1 MTSEGS
7 VIEDHIDFGYLPKE
21 VTISNSLLSIVP
33 KTDFQARLIQP
44 EFLSNSIVEKDWIF
58 LSRVKTVHS
67 HRNFGLNK
75 THDFYFDSKTLD
87 VGTANF
93 LIWCLGFFYG
103 MRLTTLERGF
113 VDTTPIKTGNLVDFV
128 LMQERQLGDILLFLA
143 QKFCNDS
150 DQKNLLVSA
159 INALFLS
166 QSPLNYQFESF
177 QFIYMAIDAI
187 FCLVKKQTDEA
198 VLKSQFHKKEFIP
211 HTERLDRLCSKFNI
225 KADLKFTKSVVN
237 IRNDLMHQAMVTDS
251 PMGYSIFPQNH
262 GNMQLKLKNLV
273 CRLIIGSMGLMLKGS
288 EYFSGIDDHMTS
300 GIEFIF

>member
-103 MRLTTLERGF
+103 IRLTSLDKGF
-113 VDTTPIKTGNLVDFV
+113 VDATPIKIGKLVDFF

-143 QKFCNDS
+143 QKFCNYS

-159 INALFLS
+159 INALFWS

-177 QFIYMAIDAI
+177 NFKYMASDAI
-187 FCLVKKQTDEA
+187 FRLLENQSVVRSTGHAKKIITMCE
-198 VLKSQFHKKEFIP
+198 
-211 HTERLDRLCSKFNI
+211 KFNI
-225 KADLKFTKSVVN
+225 KCDKQLINDFVRIRRDL
-237 IRNDLMHQAMVTDS
+237 IHEAQAGGF
-251 PMGYSIFPQNH
+251 PMGYAVLPESE
-262 GNMQLKLKNLV
+262 GREMTSKLRQLV
-273 CRLIIGSMGLMLKGS
+273 CRLIIGGMGLTLKDS
-288 EYFSGIDDHMTS
+288 EYFSGIDGRGTS